1 MSKNY
6 LEELNP
12 VQREAVECTEGPVM
26 IIAGAG
32 SGKTRVLTYRIAH
45 LMKKGADP
53 FNILSLTF
61 TNKAARE
68 MKERIAKIVG
78 QGEAKNLWM
87 GTFHSVFA
95 RILRSEAEKLGYPQN
110 FTIYDTDDSKDI
122 IKAILKEQGLD
133 DKIYKPNSVLSRIS
147 AAKNNLL
154 SAQAYANNAQIQEE
168 DRQAAKPKMGII
180 FQQYASRCFKAGAM
194 DFDDLLYNT
203 NILLRD
209 HPAVLHKYQHKF
221 KYIMVDEYQDTNFS
235 QYVIVKQLAAAYRN
249 ICVVGDDAQ
258 SIYSFRGANIQN
270 ILNFEKDYS
279 ELHIFKLEENYRSTK
294 NIVGAANTVI
304 AQNKEQLKKN
314 VFTNN
319 DEGELIKVIR
329 TESDNAEGS
338 FVASSIFETKMNERA
353 MNNDFAILYRTNA
366 QSRAMEEG
374 LRRQNIPYRI
384 YGGLSFYQ
392 RKEIKD
398 LLSYYRLTI
407 NNDDE
412 VALKRIINY
421 PARGIGD
428 TTLEK
433 ILVAAN
439 DHNVSLWK
447 IIENIKEFEIGLN
460 SGTKSKVDEFASMIK
475 SFSAMLKTSNAYDL
489 GQHIAV
495 HSGILRDLYAD
506 KTPEGVSRH
515 ENIQELLNGLK
526 EFTES
531 TEIDVLGDLEAEEE
545 KGEDR
550 IQEAEEDSWIQDRQK
565 TNITPSIKLGKDKI
579 TGKAVYIEDASNG
592 LSCGCVCFDCGKD
605 FEAVQGKRNEW
616 HFRHHHDEE
625 TTCTGGQEIALLSLE
640 SRVKSQAVPSDN
652 GLLFSFE
659 EESGVTESNQTTE
672 ITKQPTLNVF
682 MQDIALM
689 TDSDKKTEKEEDKNK
704 VVLMTIHASKGLEF
718 KYVYIVGLEEN
729 LFPSQMA
736 LTDRNDLEEERRLF
750 YVALTR
756 AEQRVT
762 LSYSTT
768 RYKWGNLI
776 YSEPSRFIEEVNAK
790 YLDMPAPS
798 SSNMFG
804 EEEYHAKPKLN
815 LTGKP
820 KETFTQRP
828 VIGKKLVKI
837 TSAAKNTSDF
847 DTESLRDLQVGM
859 QVGHDRFGVGKV
871 ISMEGVFPNNKA
883 TVFFEGVGQKQ
894 LLIKFAKLNI
904 LN

>member
-6 LEELNP
+6 LDELNT

-45 LMKKGADP
+45 LMKKGVDP

-78 QGEAKNLWM
+78 QGEAKNIWM

-95 RILRSEAEKLGYPQN
+95 RILRVEGEKLGYPAN
-110 FTIYDTDDSKDI
+110 FTIYDTDDSKNI

-133 DKIYKPNSVLSRIS
+133 DKIYKPSSVLARIS

-154 SAQAYANNAQIQEE
+154 SAQAYANNAQILEE
-168 DRQAAKPKMGII
+168 DRQAAKPKMSLIYE
-180 FQQYASRCFKAGAM
+180 QYAKRCFKAGAM

-221 KYIMVDEYQDTNFS
+221 KYILVDEYQDTNFS

-279 ELHIFKLEENYRSTK
+279 ELHIFKLEQNYRSTK
-294 NIVGAANTVI
+294 NIVGAANSSI
-304 AQNKEQLKKN
+304 SQNKEQLKKH
-314 VFTNN
+314 VFTDN

-329 TESDNAEGS
+329 TDSDNAEGNV
-338 FVASSIFETKMNERA
+338 VANSIFETKMNEQA
-353 MNNDFAILYRTNA
+353 MNNHFAILYRTNA
-366 QSRAMEEG
+366 QSRAMEEA

-398 LLSYYRLTI
+398 VLSYYRLTI
-407 NNDDE
+407 NNHDE
-412 VALKRIINY
+412 IALKRIINY

-428 TTLEK
+428 TTIDK
-433 ILVAAN
+433 IIVAAN
-439 DHNVSLWK
+439 DHNISLWK
-447 IIENIKEFEIGLN
+447 VIENINDFEIGLN
-460 SGTKSKVDEFASMIK
+460 NGAKTKVTEFATMIQ
-475 SFSAMLKTSNAYDL
+475 SFSAMLKTHNAYDL
-489 GQHIAV
+489 GQYIAV

-506 KTPEGVSRH
+506 KSPEGVSHH
-515 ENIQELLNGLK
+515 ENVQALLNGLK

-531 TEIDVLGDLEAEEE
+531 VEVAGEEAVDSRQEEE
-545 KGEDR
+545 KGVDNR
-550 IQEAEEDSWIQDRQK
+550 QENKEEQ
-565 TNITPSIKLGKDKI
+565 SIESL
-579 TGKAVYIEDASNG
+579 
-592 LSCGCVCFDCGKD
+592 F
-605 FEAVQGKRNEW
+605 
-616 HFRHHHDEE
+616 
-625 TTCTGGQEIALLSLE
+625 GQEEINDTP
-640 SRVKSQAVPSDN
+640 QAT
-652 GLLFSFE
+652 L
-659 EESGVTESNQTTE
+659 
-672 ITKQPTLNVF
+672 TKEPTLDVF

-689 TDSDKKTEKEEDKNK
+689 TDADKKVETEEDKNK

-718 KYVYIVGLEEN
+718 PYVYIVGLEEN

-736 LTDRNDLEEERRLF
+736 LTDRVDLEEERRLF

-756 AEQRVT
+756 AEKRVT
-762 LSYSTT
+762 LTYSTT
-768 RYKWGNLI
+768 RYRWGNLI
-776 YSEPSRFIEEVNAK
+776 YAEPSRFIEELNSK
-790 YLDMPAPS
+790 YLEMPADNGR
-798 SSNMFG
+798 NMFAD
-804 EEEYHAKPKLN
+804 EEYTAKPKLN
-815 LTGKP
+815 TGKP
-820 KETFTQRP
+820 KETYTQRP

-837 TSAAKNTSDF
+837 NSAAKNTSDF
-847 DTESLRDLQVGM
+847 DTESLRNLQVGM
-859 QVGHDRFGVGKV
+859 QVGHDRFGIGKV
-871 ISMEGVFPNNKA
+871 ISMDGTFPNNKA